1 MKLYITGSRLET
13 YVSCPYK
20 YYLANVRKLQK
31 PFGASSPLLAF
42 DQSLH
47 KTLTSFYR
55 FHNQEE
61 PFDYAKLL
69 KCLDYNWHSSNYETA
84 EISAEYKETAANFL
98 KNYFEKY
105 CNGRDRHYD
114 TDLFF
119 KTEIAGI
126 EYGGKIDRIDK
137 NDDGTIEIIDY
148 KTGKM
153 PANGVSEL
161 EESLSV
167 QLLFLACDSMYPNSV
182 KRLTYIYL
190 KDNETLYVNRNDY
203 KLQEAL
209 KEFKAISNYVMQGKF
224 EAKPSN
230 ACSWCDY
237 RNNCPD
243 GQKNT
248 LSPAKLK
255 SFIDCPKKYSFKYI
269 ERQATNNE
277 SPKTA
282 LLFYNYMNSM
292 MTNLYKGGKQYS
304 TKKLIEHA
312 QKALNNHK
320 ELDEETTNS
329 LLNDCKKSFEYIN
342 ELINKD
348 GFPNTKSY
356 KEELKYSLE
365 SINLSA
371 NIDRIDVLESG
382 KLQLV
387 SYKTTKQA
395 PNVNSLKNDI
405 SNALIW
411 YTANLLYPKEIDSI
425 RFVFLLAGQTIDFV
439 PSDIA
444 IARLKDYI
452 SVFLKE
458 KAFAGVRGSLCSW
471 CDYYGPCPEWKIKPI
486 ELANETPE
494 QFKKRIRLSYSKMNQ
509 YLNCPY
515 AYKKLYIDKIAPQ
528 PKPFFDFGKAIHET
542 FEIVYSPDNEI
553 IKKPTLEELIAIYDK
568 VRLGY
573 RDSFSTDEL
582 ENKFRDDGIRQLT
595 LYYNRYI
602 KDNEFKPAEAVE
614 RYFEIPCGKNAVMT
628 GSIDRIDKLAD
639 GTFAI
644 LDYKTEQNMRT
655 QEEVDRDKQLSIY
668 YWAATESMGYDISK
682 LALLMLNHDTTIETK
697 RLKNDIPDVL
707 ETIDRTAYEMIH
719 EEIFPPKINKYCKVC
734 DHLNYC
740 PIKEEVMKEI
750 TTDSVE
756 EFLDESPDLDV

>member
-13 YVSCPYK
+13 YITCPKK
-20 YYLANVRKLQK
+20 YYFANVRKLQK

-105 CNGRDRHYD
+105 CNGKDRHYD

-137 NDDGTIEIIDY
+137 NEDGTFEIIDY

-153 PANGVSEL
+153 PTNGVSEL
-161 EESLSV
+161 EESLAV

-209 KEFKAISNYVMQGKF
+209 KEFKTISNYVMQGKF

-237 RNNCPD
+237 KNNCPE

-248 LSPAKLK
+248 LSIAKLK
-255 SFIDCPKKYSFKYI
+255 SFIECPKKYSFKYI

-282 LLFYNYMNSM
+282 LLFYNYINSM
-292 MTNLYKGGKQYS
+292 MTNLYKGGKHYS

-312 QKALNNHK
+312 QKTLNNHN
-320 ELDEETTNS
+320 ELDETTRNS

-342 ELINKD
+342 SLIDKN

-356 KEELKYSLE
+356 KEELKYSLD

-371 NIDRIDVLESG
+371 NIDRIDVLENG
-382 KLQLV
+382 KLQIVL
-387 SYKTTKQA
+387 YKTGKQA

-411 YTANLLYPKEIDSI
+411 YTANLQYPNEIDSI
-425 RFVFLLAGQTIDFV
+425 RMVFLLAGQTIDFV

-444 IARLKDYI
+444 ISRLKDYI
-452 SVFLKE
+452 SDFLKE
-458 KAFAGVRGSLCSW
+458 KAFTGIRGSLCSW
-471 CDYYGPCPEWKIKPI
+471 CDYYGPCPEWKTKPHEKVNESI
-486 ELANETPE
+486 EEFR
-494 QFKKRIRLSYSKMNQ
+494 QRIRLSYSKMSL
-509 YLNCPY
+509 YLNCPFS
-515 AYKKLYIDKIAPQ
+515 YKRLYIDKILTKPQ
-528 PKPFFDFGKAIHET
+528 PFFDFGTAIHET
-542 FEIVYSPDNEI
+542 FETIYAPSDEIV
-553 IKKPTLEELIAIYDK
+553 KKPSLDELIAVYEK
-568 VRLGY
+568 VRLKY
-573 RDSFSTDEL
+573 RDGFANEQI
-582 ENKFRDDGIRQLT
+582 EEEYHQDGIRQLT
-595 LYYNRYI
+595 LYYNHFI
-602 KDNEFKPAEAVE
+602 KDNEFKPAAAVE
-614 RYFEIPCGKNAVMT
+614 KYFEIPCGKYAVMT
-628 GSIDRIDKLAD
+628 GSIDRIDALPD
-639 GTFAI
+639 GTYEI
-644 LDYKTEQNMRT
+644 LDYKTEPTLRPQ
-655 QEEVDRDKQLSIY
+655 QEVDNDKQLSIY
-668 YWAATESMGYDISK
+668 YWAAKETCGYDISK
-682 LALLMLNHDTTIETK
+682 LSLLMLDHDKKIETTRK
-697 RLKNDIPDVL
+697 ESDISHVL
-707 ETIDRTAYEMIH
+707 ESIDKTAYEMLH
-719 EEIFPPKINKYCKVC
+719 ETNFLPKKNKYCKSC
-734 DHLNYC
+734 DHLSIC
-740 PIKEEVMKEI
+740 PLREEILKD
-750 TTDSVE
+750 DSLTSMQK
-756 EFLDESPDLDV
+756 FSDESPDPEV